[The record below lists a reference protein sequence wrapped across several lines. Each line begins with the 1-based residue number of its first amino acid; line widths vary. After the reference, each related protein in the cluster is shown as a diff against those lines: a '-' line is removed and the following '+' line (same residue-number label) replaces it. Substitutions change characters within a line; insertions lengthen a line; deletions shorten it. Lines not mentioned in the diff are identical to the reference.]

1 MPWDPA
7 QYLKFAGHRLRP
19 AIDLLGRID
28 AEKPA
33 EVVDL
38 GAGAGNVTRLLKSRW
53 PDAHVIGVSPELQ
66 VEVRTDILKEQD
78 GPMLLHGLQGF
89 HGARV
94 AHLPT
99 ATKLQPRRDFL
110 AERYEMFKK
119 AG

>member
-1 MPWDPA
+1 MYTNRVGEPSTPNRDPEYAAGVAWDPA

-53 PDAHVIGVSPELQ
+53 PDAHVIGVDSSAEMLAKAAAAAP
-66 VEVRTDILKEQD
+66 DIDWERGDL
-78 GPMLLHGLQGF
+78 
-89 HGARV
+89 AAWR
-94 AHLPT
+94 
-99 ATKLQPRRDFL
+99 PRRG
-110 AERYEMFKK
+110 RPT
-119 AG
+119 GWS